1 MIGWGIMIKKIGK
14 LKIDV
19 KRLYSFLLL
28 TVVITFL
35 GLTFGR
41 VLNEILLLD
50 FEEENTTV
58 AIESSDEIKSSDD
71 ISSSIE
77 QTTQEANSVAV
88 VNDDQA
94 IYIVQL
100 GVFQT
105 YDNLL
110 TLVGDLQQLGY
121 NYGVTK
127 TDGQYSVFSHISGTK
142 EVLKTVEQA
151 LTSQNLTYFVKRL
164 EIPTGDLR
172 WEYFLQAVKQI
183 PFEMTSEFI
192 QTFTEDEMHI
202 FGYYMTLSNA
212 SFEALANERQKML
225 LEIYQWLTP

>member
-1 MIGWGIMIKKIGK
+1 M
-14 LKIDV
+14 
-19 KRLYSFLLL
+19 
-28 TVVITFL
+28 
-35 GLTFGR
+35 
-41 VLNEILLLD
+41 LLD
-50 FEEENTTV
+50 SKEENTTV

-71 ISSSIE
+71 VSSSIE
-77 QTTQEANSVAV
+77 QTTQEPTSVAV
-88 VNDDQA
+88 ANDDQA

-121 NYGVTK
+121 NYGVIK
-127 TDGQYSVFSHISGTK
+127 TEGQYSVFSHISGTK
-142 EVLKTVEQA
+142 EVLKSVEQA

-225 LEIYQWLTP
+225 SLCRAQALGCGDFSSCGSWAREHRLNSCGAGA

>member
-1 MIGWGIMIKKIGK
+1 MIGWGIMIKKNGK

-28 TVVITFL
+28 TLVITFV
-35 GLTFGR
+35 GLIFGK
-41 VLNEILLLD
+41 VLNEFLLVD
-50 FEEENTTV
+50 SGSEDTTV
-58 AIESSDEIKSSDD
+58 VIKPSDEIKSSDD
-71 ISSSIE
+71 VSPSVEQPAQEEISVEI
-77 QTTQEANSVAV
+77 V
-88 VNDDQA
+88 DDEQA

-110 TLVGDLQQLGY
+110 TLVGNLQQLGY

-127 TDGQYSVFSHISGTK
+127 TEGQYSVFSHISGTK
-142 EVLKTVEQA
+142 QVLETVEQA
-151 LTSQNLTYFVKRL
+151 LKSQDLTYFIKRL

-225 LEIYQWLTP
+225 LEIYQWLTA